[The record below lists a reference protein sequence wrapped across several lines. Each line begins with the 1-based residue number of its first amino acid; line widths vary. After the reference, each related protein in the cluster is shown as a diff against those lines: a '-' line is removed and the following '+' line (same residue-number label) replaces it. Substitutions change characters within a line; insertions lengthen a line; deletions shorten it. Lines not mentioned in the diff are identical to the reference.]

1 MKTNKENAPSI
12 PTEKKENSPEELL
25 ALFPLRLSF
34 QVSGEARF
42 SHSSP
47 D

>member
-1 MKTNKENAPSI
+1 MKINEENAPSI
-12 PTEKKENSPEELL
+12 PTEKENSPEELL
-25 ALFPLRLSF
+25 ALFPLRLSS

-47 D
+47 G